1 MKKKSLTLKIAV
13 FAVFLTI
20 VFLFMENNSFLYK
33 KDIGRITSVTRHVYK
48 VRENDDGN
56 NTYKEKYIR
65 QEIKA
70 KLLNG
75 KHKGE
80 EVRLTNKYESSEVY
94 TTGYSK
100 GDRIFLDNLSYT
112 KGVGKPFLTASVAG
126 AKRDTFVVMV
136 LAILFGLF
144 LLIGGRHG
152 LLTILSLI
160 LNMGAFYAVLLL
172 HSKGIN
178 ILFTTIPMS
187 IFFTAMLLFFMYGKN
202 IRTYLSFFGTI
213 VTVLITLAIS
223 ALVIRFGDKIDYDF
237 MDYLLMPYSQRD
249 ATFIFMSE
257 ILVGC
262 LGAVMDV
269 VVTVVMTVDQISETA
284 VAPGKKQ
291 FIASCRAV
299 GDDLIGTMTALM
311 FFTNI
316 AACLP
321 NFILSLRNG
330 IGFRTI
336 LRYNTFFEI
345 ARFLTGSI
353 SIVLAIPISS
363 AIAIYYYMKRRE
375 KKIR

>member
-1 MKKKSLTLKIAV
+1 
-13 FAVFLTI
+13 
-20 VFLFMENNSFLYK
+20 
-33 KDIGRITSVTRHVYK
+33 
-48 VRENDDGN
+48 
-56 NTYKEKYIR
+56 
-65 QEIKA
+65 
-70 KLLNG
+70 
-75 KHKGE
+75 
-80 EVRLTNKYESSEVY
+80 
-94 TTGYSK
+94 
-100 GDRIFLDNLSYT
+100 
-112 KGVGKPFLTASVAG
+112 
-126 AKRDTFVVMV
+126 
-136 LAILFGLF
+136 
-144 LLIGGRHG
+144 
-152 LLTILSLI
+152 
-160 LNMGAFYAVLLL
+160 
-172 HSKGIN
+172 
-178 ILFTTIPMS
+178 MS

-321 NFILSLRNG
+321 NFILLRS
-330 IGFRTI
+330 
-336 LRYNTFFEI
+336 EE
-345 ARFLTGSI
+345 
-353 SIVLAIPISS
+353 
-363 AIAIYYYMKRRE
+363 RRVGKE
-375 KKIR
+375 CRSRWSPYH